1 MELDCRYDVFHNKV
15 IVQGYESYTNG
26 DTTEDLDNTLHKIRE
41 QILRRYGFDAGKE
54 FLIDALKTECFN
66 HIFDSV
72 RDYLDG
78 LRWDG
83 KSRVDRWLIDY
94 CGAEDTPLTAPSVA
108 RS

>member
-26 DTTEDLDNTLHKIRE
+26 DTTEDLDNTLLKIRE
-41 QILRRYGFDAGKE
+41 QVLRRYGFDAGKE

-66 HIFDSV
+66 HIFDPV

-83 KSRVDRWLIDY
+83 KSA
-94 CGAEDTPLTAPSVA
+94 G
-108 RS
+108 